1 MIKVQKICFMLC
13 FFLLFFCMFFVG
25 CHQDVLKQCQ
35 PKISDE
41 RQNYF
46 EGESQNYYVSFSSG
60 IRESPYILNGKSEQK
75 VEFGVVTI
83 KPKNFSGDESIT
95 YNVCVNNDEYI
106 GEFERSP
113 YDDTYAGDI
122 NKKVDDDC
130 VLVIKI
136 NNGSGEEMAT
146 MTNISKSFKINSQK
160 ALLIAIN
167 EVGDKFS
174 SLKQKDFEIYIKIVA
189 DFTNKISEKYYLV
202 MFLDVDGNSLN
213 VIVNP
218 TTCECEIKK
227 L

>member
-1 MIKVQKICFMLC
+1 
-13 FFLLFFCMFFVG
+13 MFFVG
-25 CHQDVLKQCQ
+25 CSQDVLKQCQ

-83 KPKNFSGDESIT
+83 KPKNFVGDESIT
-95 YNVCVNNDEYI
+95 YNVCANNDEYI

-136 NNGSGEEMAT
+136 NNGSGEEQAV
-146 MTNISKSFKINSQK
+146 MTNISKTFKINSQE

-167 EVGDKFS
+167 GARDSFS
-174 SLKQKDFEIYIKIVA
+174 SFKQKDFEIYIKIVA
-189 DFTNKISEKYYLV
+189 DFTNKITEKYYLI
-202 MFLDVDGNSLN
+202 MFLDVDGNSIN

-218 TTCECEIKK
+218 ITCECEIKK